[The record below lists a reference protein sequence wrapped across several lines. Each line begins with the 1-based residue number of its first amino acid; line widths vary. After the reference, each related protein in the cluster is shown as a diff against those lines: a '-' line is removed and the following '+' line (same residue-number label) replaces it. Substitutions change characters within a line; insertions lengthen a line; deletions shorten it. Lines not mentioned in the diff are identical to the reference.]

1 MIKRLIC
8 KLFGHDH
15 VVIEYNGCEHRKPRN
30 VTLRCNRC
38 GDIKVEEFLCDR
50 CIDNEMD
57 NYRPQGILYREIF

>member
-30 VTLRCNRC
+30 VTLECKRC
-38 GDIKVEEFLCDR
+38 GDIMAEEFLCGR
-50 CIDNEMD
+50 CMDNEMN
-57 NYRPQGILYREIF
+57 NYIPQGIFYRETF